1 MKSIVGALLVGTS
14 EVHLQ
19 TMPATI
25 TVSPRMI
32 TAGHLAEGS
41 TPGRYVLGSAG
52 GLVDWTT
59 EQPARPDICYQ
70 FICNPDKH
78 KKAAGASLSSGLI
91 TL

>member
-1 MKSIVGALLVGTS
+1 
-14 EVHLQ
+14 
-19 TMPATI
+19 
-25 TVSPRMI
+25 MI
-32 TAGHLAEGS
+32 TAGHLTGGFTVS
-41 TPGRYVLGSAG
+41 KYVLDGEG